1 MKLMRMVKN
10 WKRNVV
16 VFSDI
21 VIIVLTFYLA
31 FWIRFLDEGFLF
43 PKYFPVF
50 KQTLPLA
57 VVVYFMS
64 FVLFGLYKALWR
76 YASINDLIRIFKA
89 IMAGALLTVVG
100 MIFVL
105 GLRAFPRSVFIIH
118 PLLLFFVVGAS
129 RLGIRVYKRILPA
142 LVSGVSDYKR
152 VILVGAGDAG
162 EMILRESQRPS
173 QGGYK
178 VVGFVDDNVEKINRD
193 IHGVKILGPV
203 DALPKIA
210 NEKYVDEIIIAIS
223 SATREEM
230 RRIIDV
236 CSKTNLP
243 YKTIPSLSDV
253 VDGKVSFSEIRK
265 VEARDLL
272 SREVVKLD
280 LEQISRYVS
289 GKRVLI
295 TGAGGSIG
303 SELCRQLTRFNP
315 QLLILFGRGEFSLY
329 NIQKELEDKY
339 SSTTVVPVIGN
350 IRDERRTRSVLGYYE
365 PHVIFHTAAHK
376 HVPLMEADPCEAV
389 KNNVTGSRIFM
400 EAAEDYGVKQFVLI
414 STDKAVNPTSY
425 MGASKRVAELLLQA
439 IAGKSKCRFCAVRFG
454 NVLES
459 RGSVLP
465 LFKEQIKRGGP
476 VTVTHPQISRYFMTT
491 SEAAQLVI
499 QAGAMG
505 HRGEIFVLDMGSPI
519 KIIDLARDLIRL
531 SGFEADEDIKIEIT
545 GLRPGEKLYEDLV
558 AKNERTEATWHQKIL
573 LIKPNQMNVRG
584 LREKIGE
591 LERLAIE
598 EDVQGVKKKIEKIVP
613 EFSHQA

>member
-1 MKLMRMVKN
+1 MSFTRVL
-10 WKRNVV
+10 KRWRRGVI
-16 VFSDI
+16 VFSDLA
-21 VIIVLTFYLA
+21 VIILTFYLA

-43 PKYFPVF
+43 PKYLPIF
-50 KQTLPLA
+50 KQTLPLV

-64 FVLFGLYKALWR
+64 FVLFGLYKGLWR

-89 IMAGALLTVVG
+89 IIAGALLTVVG
-100 MIFVL
+100 MVFVL

-118 PLLLFFVVGAS
+118 PLLLLFAVGTS

-142 LVSGVSDYKR
+142 LLSGVSDYKR

-162 EMILRESQRPS
+162 EMILRESQRHP
-173 QGGYK
+173 QRRYK

-203 DALPKIA
+203 DVLPKIA
-210 NEKYVDEIIIAIS
+210 KEKYVDEIIIAVS

-236 CSKTNLP
+236 CSKTDLP
-243 YKTIPSLSDV
+243 YKTIPPLSDV

-265 VEARDLL
+265 VEVRDLL
-272 SREVVKLD
+272 SREIVKLD
-280 LEQISRYVS
+280 LKQISRYVS

-315 QLLILFGRGEFSLY
+315 QLLILFGRGEFSIY
-329 NIQKELEDKY
+329 NIERELREKY
-339 SSTTVVPVIGN
+339 SSIAVAPMIGN
-350 IRDERRTRSVLGYYE
+350 IRDEKRTRSVLDRYQ
-365 PHVIFHTAAHK
+365 PDVIFHTAAHK

-389 KNNVTGSRIFM
+389 KNNVTGSRILM

-414 STDKAVNPTSY
+414 STDKAVNPTSF
-425 MGASKRVAELLLQA
+425 MGASKRVVELLLQA
-439 IAGKSKCRFCAVRFG
+439 IAAKSKCRFSAVRFG

-465 LFKEQIKRGGP
+465 LFKEQIKKGGP
-476 VTVTHPQISRYFMTT
+476 VTVTDPDVSRYFMTT

-505 HRGEIFVLDMGSPI
+505 KGGEIFVLDMGSPI

-531 SGFEADEDIKIEIT
+531 SGFEPDEDIKIEIA
-545 GLRPGEKLYEDLV
+545 GLRPGEKLYEELV
-558 AKNERTEATWHQKIL
+558 AKNERTQTTWQEKIL
-573 LIKPNQMNVRG
+573 LIKPNQMGARE
-584 LREKIGE
+584 LKEKIGE
-591 LERLAIE
+591 LERLAVE
-598 EDVQGVKKKIEKIVP
+598 EDVQGVKKKIKEIVP
-613 EFSHQA
+613 EFNHP

>member
-1 MKLMRMVKN
+1 MLKRSG
-10 WKRNVV
+10 RNVV
-16 VFSDI
+16 IFSDLA
-21 VIIVLTFYLA
+21 IIVLTFYLS

-43 PKYFPVF
+43 PKHLPIF
-50 KQTLPLA
+50 KQTLPL
-57 VVVYFMS
+57 VVVAYFLS
-64 FVLFGLYKALWR
+64 FVLFGLYKGLWR
-76 YASINDLIRIFKA
+76 YASISDVIRIFKA

-100 MIFVL
+100 MVFVL
-105 GLRAFPRSVFIIH
+105 GLRTFPRSVFIIH

-129 RLGIRVYKRILPA
+129 RLGIRVYRRILPT
-142 LVSGVSDYKR
+142 LLSGVSDYKR

-162 EMILRESQRPS
+162 EMILRESQRRP
-173 QGGYK
+173 QRRYK

-210 NEKYVDEIIIAIS
+210 KEKYADEIIIAIS

-236 CSKTNLP
+236 CSKTDLP

-315 QLLILFGRGEFSLY
+315 QLLILFGRGEFSIY
-329 NIQKELEDKY
+329 NIERELRERY
-339 SSTTVVPVIGN
+339 SSLAVAPVIGN
-350 IRDERRTRSVLGYYE
+350 IRDEKRARSVLGHYE
-365 PHVIFHTAAHK
+365 PHVIFHAAAHK

-389 KNNVTGSRIFM
+389 KNNVTGSRILM
-400 EAAEDYGVKQFVLI
+400 EASEDYEVKHFVLI
-414 STDKAVNPTSY
+414 STDKAVNPTSF

-465 LFKEQIKRGGP
+465 LFKEQVEKGGP
-476 VTVTHPQISRYFMTT
+476 VTVTHAEVSRYFMTT

-505 HRGEIFVLDMGSPI
+505 EGGEIFVLDMGSPI
-519 KIIDLARDLIRL
+519 KMIDLARDVIRL
-531 SGFEADEDIKIEIT
+531 SGFEPDEDIKIEIT
-545 GLRPGEKLYEDLV
+545 GLRPGEKLCEELII
-558 AKNERTEATWHQKIL
+558 KNERTQATWHEKIL
-573 LIKPNQMNVRG
+573 LIKPDQMNARG
-584 LREKIGE
+584 LRGKIGE
-591 LERLAIE
+591 LERLAAE
-598 EDVQGVKKKIEKIVP
+598 EDIQGLTKKIKEIVP
-613 EFSHQA
+613 EFNHQ